1 MPGGLLILG
10 AAAYLSLSFILG
22 CEGDR
27 VMSLFVVVLAL
38 AVIASTQAM
47 AVAPLH
53 QRHAKIREQIQN
65 TLRMQTGN
73 FANSTGEW
81 RIAQQGRI

>member
-27 VMSLFVVVLAL
+27 VMSLFVVVLA
-38 AVIASTQAM
+38 S
-47 AVAPLH
+47 
-53 QRHAKIREQIQN
+53 
-65 TLRMQTGN
+65 
-73 FANSTGEW
+73 
-81 RIAQQGRI
+81 